1 MRRGWAA
8 EKARR
13 ESVETGRKRSLRDQP
28 SAYHYELAEAAAGVS
43 DKNTITDRCNLSSR
57 AQTIGNGCQVTWS
70 AREGSQRDIGL
81 SRQTTPDHPRR
92 YDVFKTTDND
102 QLHEMSFE
110 C

>member
-1 MRRGWAA
+1 VRRGWAA

-92 YDVFKTTDND
+92 SDVFKTTGND